1 MSNEETAARLL
12 DLECNTLT
20 HYLIQR
26 APTPYILAKYREA
39 HQVSPKL
46 ARLGTMPFD
55 RFLVELTHKNIA
67 LTKLVDSYTAVF
79 YRNAAVRKKMVL
91 LLAILE
97 SCAPTY
103 AIFDQPDA
111 NGRAAFLFCFVQQGI
126 VFALSLM
133 VAVILLLPLHLGFE
147 LGAVISSARTARAG
161 KLAPLGAN
169 APRTPAN
176 PPELP
181 SKLPSLH

>member
-1 MSNEETAARLL
+1 MSNEQTAARLL
-12 DLECNTLT
+12 DLECKTLT
-20 HYLIQR
+20 HYLIKR

-46 ARLGTMPFD
+46 ARLGTKPFD
-55 RFLVELTHKNIA
+55 NLLVELSRKNIA

-79 YRNAAVRKKMVL
+79 FRNAAVRKKMVL

-103 AIFDQPDA
+103 PIFDQPDA
-111 NGRAAFLFCFVQQGI
+111 NGRAAFLFCFVRHGI
-126 VFALSLM
+126 VFALSLI
-133 VAVILLLPLHLGFE
+133 VAALLFLPLHLGFE
-147 LGAVISSARTARAG
+147 LSAALVSARAARAG
-161 KLAPLGAN
+161 KLAPLSPN
-169 APRTPAN
+169 APRTPGN

>member
-1 MSNEETAARLL
+1 MSNEQTLSQVL

-46 ARLGTMPFD
+46 ARLGAAPFD
-55 RFLVELTHKNIA
+55 RFLVELSRKNIA
-67 LTKLVDSYTAVF
+67 LTKLVDAYTALF
-79 YRNAAVRKKMVL
+79 FRNAAVRKKMVL

-103 AIFDQPDA
+103 PIFDQPDA
-111 NGRAAFLFCFVQQGI
+111 NGRAAFLLCFVRQGI

-133 VAVILLLPLHLGFE
+133 VAAILLLPLHLGFE
-147 LGAVISSARTARAG
+147 LGALVSSARTARAG
-161 KLAPLGAN
+161 KRAPLNPN
-169 APRTPAN
+169 APRTPAT
-176 PPELP
+176 PPEMP

>member
-1 MSNEETAARLL
+1 MSNEQTLSQVL

-46 ARLGTMPFD
+46 ARLGAAPFD
-55 RFLVELTHKNIA
+55 RFLVELSRKNIA
-67 LTKLVDSYTAVF
+67 LTKLVE
-79 YRNAAVRKKMVL
+79 AVRKKMVL

-103 AIFDQPDA
+103 PIFDQPDA
-111 NGRAAFLFCFVQQGI
+111 NGRAAFLLCFVRQGI

-133 VAVILLLPLHLGFE
+133 VAAILLLPLHLGFE
-147 LGAVISSARTARAG
+147 LGALVSSARTARAG
-161 KLAPLGAN
+161 KRAPLNPN
-169 APRTPAN
+169 APRTPAT
-176 PPELP
+176 PPEMP